1 MLDEAITLINKQI
14 DMYIIQD
21 QNIITRSKSMNIP
34 NRVKKRLRKQI
45 LILQYILKIL
55 EERREQDANEKRRQ
69 KKWWSS

>member
-1 MLDEAITLINKQI
+1 MLDEAIALINKQI
-14 DMYIIQD
+14 EMYIIQD

-69 KKWWSS
+69 KK